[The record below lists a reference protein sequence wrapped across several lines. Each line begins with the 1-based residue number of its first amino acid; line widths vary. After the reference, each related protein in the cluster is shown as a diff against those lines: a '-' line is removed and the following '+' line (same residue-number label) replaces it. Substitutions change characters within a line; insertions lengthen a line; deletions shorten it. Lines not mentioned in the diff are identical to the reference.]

1 MYMYNITYIYV
12 CAYMYICTHRA
23 YTYLQACNPACMYTT
38 FFANVKI
45 DHQCCVFF
53 SVLFV
58 GFLV

>member
-1 MYMYNITYIYV
+1 
-12 CAYMYICTHRA
+12 MYICTHRA